1 MIIETDFLSN
11 VESNKISPLIFLE
24 KSAIIFA
31 FSNPMCLI
39 PSANINLSKL
49 TSFDLSIENLRL
61 YTDGTAFS
69 WQDKF
74 MLEFDYIR
82 ELKKKSVIDASLKE
96 FKLQPNVTDKDI
108 MAWEVFLEQVIQ
120 PVQKGTKANVFWAPE
135 GKIIFHYEG
144 SQPSTIEN
152 EDFARAFLN
161 IWLGN
166 KTSRPKLRSQLL
178 NKN

>member
-1 MIIETDFLSN
+1 MKKLLAL
-11 VESNKISPLIFLE
+11 LI
-24 KSAIIFA
+24 
-31 FSNPMCLI
+31 LI
-39 PSANINLSKL
+39 PSLSRTSEVKQEIFQSPKL
-49 TSFDLSIENLRL
+49 IGEGTLKVLMWEVYDLRL

-74 MLEFDYIR
+74 MLEFNYSR
-82 ELKKKSVIDASLKE
+82 ELKKESVIDASLKE
-96 FKLQPNVTDKDI
+96 FKLQLNVTDKDI
-108 MAWEVFLEQVIQ
+108 KAWEVFLEQVIQ

-144 SQPSTIEN
+144 SQPLTIEN

-161 IWLGN
+161 IWLGD

-178 NKN
+178 NEY

>member
-1 MIIETDFLSN
+1 MKKLLAM
-11 VESNKISPLIFLE
+11 LI
-24 KSAIIFA
+24 
-31 FSNPMCLI
+31 LI
-39 PSANINLSKL
+39 PSLSWTSEVEQEVFQSPKL
-49 TSFDLSIENLRL
+49 IGEGTLKVLMWEVYDLRL

-74 MLEFDYIR
+74 MLEFDYSR

-108 MAWEVFLEQVIQ
+108 KAWEMYLKQVIQ
-120 PVQKGTKANVFWAPE
+120 SVQKGTKASVMWVPE
-135 GKIIFHYEG
+135 GQIVFNYEG
-144 SQPSTIEN
+144 SAPSTIEN

-161 IWLGN
+161 IWLGE

-178 NKN
+178 GDS